1 MIDFFLHL
9 DQHVYE
15 LIRDYGTGVYFI
27 LFTIIFCETGLVV
40 APFLPGDSLLFAL
53 GIFCHSDHEHSL
65 NFWLVFTL
73 LTSAAFLGD
82 NLNYQIGRLFG
93 EKLFNK
99 PNSRFFKRSNI
110 EKTQAFFERHGGKTL
125 ILARFIPIVRT
136 FAPFVA
142 GMGRMEFPR
151 FLAYS
156 AAGGAFWVGSCTGAG
171 YLFGRIPVVR
181 ENFSIA
187 VLAIVAVSLVP
198 MILKI
203 GAARRHRPGVTGPNH
218 PQSETAD

>member
-9 DQHVYE
+9 DKHVYE

-53 GIFCHSDHEHSL
+53 GIFCHPDNEHSL
-65 NFWLVFTL
+65 NFWLVFVL

-110 EKTQAFFERHGGKTL
+110 EKTQAFFEKHGGKTL

-198 MILKI
+198 MVLKFR
-203 GAARRHRPGVTGPNH
+203 AARRHHPGVTVSNH
-218 PQSETAD
+218 PKSETAD